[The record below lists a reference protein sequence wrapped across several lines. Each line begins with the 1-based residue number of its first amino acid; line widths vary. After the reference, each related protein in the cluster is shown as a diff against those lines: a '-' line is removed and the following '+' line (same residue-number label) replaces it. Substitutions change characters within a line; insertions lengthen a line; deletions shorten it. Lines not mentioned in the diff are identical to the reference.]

1 MTNPRAWLISLG
13 VMVRCVGV
21 CECVCYVGI
30 CICGFCIVWPHVCV
44 QAGSGSSYILRQS
57 LSLEPECANLASL
70 ASQLDLDVPSP
81 SLPSDGW
88 NHRPPRP
95 SRPAST
101 WVLGIQTLIL
111 GLAQQ
116 ALKLASQPDV
126 MFLHGSKIPLG
137 ARFTFC
143 ASLHPLFTRP
153 PANSCSHLFS
163 LYSKA
168 HPRLPLQQAL
178 QLPLCLPSSTISLSL
193 KQRSW
198 AINYVPENTAI
209 QHE

>member
-1 MTNPRAWLISLG
+1 MLCGYMHMWVLYCVATC
-13 VMVRCVGV
+13 VCRCV
-21 CECVCYVGI
+21 E
-30 CICGFCIVWPHVCV
+30 
-44 QAGSGSSYILRQS
+44 AGSGSSYILRQS

-95 SRPAST
+95 SRPTST

-116 ALKLASQPDV
+116 ALKPASQPDV

-143 ASLHPLFTRP
+143 SSLHPLFTRP

-178 QLPLCLPSSTISLSL
+178 QLPLCLPSSTISLF
-193 KQRSW
+193 K
-198 AINYVPENTAI
+198 TAFLDYKLCTRE
-209 QHE
+209 HSHST